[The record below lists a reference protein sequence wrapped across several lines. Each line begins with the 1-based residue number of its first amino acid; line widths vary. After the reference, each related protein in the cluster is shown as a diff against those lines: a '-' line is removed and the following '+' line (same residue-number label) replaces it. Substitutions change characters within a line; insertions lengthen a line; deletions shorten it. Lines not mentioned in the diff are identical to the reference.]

1 MKWERILSA
10 RSIIGLLM
18 IVMTSTAFSGSG
30 NEHPCNSNEGA
41 CYGAGSSAD
50 CNNMYHEAGGAHKNC
65 EVYNAEG
72 GVTCFP
78 ESPAGTCYSCREG
91 SDCLK

>member
-18 IVMTSTAFSGSG
+18 IVMTSTAFS
-30 NEHPCNSNEGA
+30 EHPCNSNEGA
-41 CYGAGSSAD
+41 CYGAESSAD
-50 CNNMYHEAGGAHKNC
+50 CNNMYHQAGEAHKNC

-72 GVTCFP
+72 GVTCLP
-78 ESPAGTCYSCREG
+78 DSPTGTCYSCREG
-91 SDCLK
+91 SICSRP